1 MRASGIR
8 QALTE
13 IIQVAARLNISSKG
27 ERTAI
32 GVTKA
37 TGTITAYAPRQAL
50 QNAWALALATILLL
64 AALPLISAPALA
76 QSGDRTLYLHYTHTG
91 ETARITFRRNGRYD
105 QAGLNQLNQFL
116 RDWRRNEPTRMD
128 PALFDLIW
136 TVYQEVNATQPVTV
150 VSAYRAPETNEML
163 RARSSGVAEN
173 SRHTMGMAMDFYI
186 PGVQLSKLREVA
198 MRHQVGGVGYYPN
211 SGSPFVHL
219 DTGNVRAWPRM
230 TRAQLQRLFPDGRTL
245 HLPAEGNT
253 PLSEEGRRY
262 AMAEWQRCKSVPCAG
277 GNTPNTAVGG
287 GGNGRN
293 LLDMIF
299 GGDGDEV
306 DTIQVA
312 SNAPAAQAPA
322 PSAIPLT
329 PPVPAARASFL
340 DYRNPEIVVPV
351 AMPETLL
358 VASRS
363 TSVGTAADAAE
374 GLGTFD
380 PALDGFTVAS
390 IGETDQPTPRELL
403 NRDMP
408 VIAAYA
414 PTLAPEPDAQRAL
427 QMLIERRN
435 LTEAAPAPELR
446 GSIQTASL
454 GQAPQ
459 ISLED
464 AANFFAST
472 WSAVQAATSGAAEPV
487 ADQLAGSPAYEL
499 FDTPAR
505 TIEFTAPD
513 LNVGQAMLISA
524 NMADV
529 PVDMSTLPSAGDF
542 SPATQL
548 GVHCKS
554 MQFND
559 APDLVPA
566 NQFAAQR
573 PLFVASL

>member
-1 MRASGIR
+1 M
-8 QALTE
+8 
-13 IIQVAARLNISSKG
+13 
-27 ERTAI
+27 
-32 GVTKA
+32 TKA
-37 TGTITAYAPRQAL
+37 TGTITAYAPQQAL
-50 QNAWALALATILLL
+50 QKAWALALALMLLL
-64 AALPLISAPALA
+64 AALPLLSTPAVA

-105 QAGLNQLNQFL
+105 QSGLNQLNQFL
-116 RDWRRNEPTRMD
+116 RDWRRDEATRMD

-136 TVYQEVNATQPVTV
+136 TVYQEVNATQPVTI

-173 SRHTMGMAMDFYI
+173 SRHTQGMAMDFYI
-186 PGVQLSKLREVA
+186 PGVQLSKLRAAA

-230 TRAQLQRLFPDGRTL
+230 TRAQLQELFPDGRTL

-312 SNAPAAQAPA
+312 SNTPAAQAPA
-322 PSAIPLT
+322 PAATPLT
-329 PPVPAARASFL
+329 APVPAARASFL
-340 DYRNPEIVVPV
+340 DYRNPEVVPVPV
-351 AMPETLL
+351 AMPETLM

-363 TSVGTAADAAE
+363 TSTGTAADAAE

-390 IGETDQPTPRELL
+390 IGEIDQPTPRELL
-403 NRDMP
+403 NREMP
-408 VIAAYA
+408 VIAAAYA

-446 GSIQTASL
+446 GSIQSASL

-472 WSAVQAATSGAAEPV
+472 WSAVQAATAGTAEPAV
-487 ADQLAGSPAYEL
+487 ERLSAAPAYEL

-505 TIEFTAPD
+505 PVEFTAPD
-513 LNVGQAMLISA
+513 LNVGQAMLVSVS
-524 NMADV
+524 MAHV
-529 PVDMSTLPSAGDF
+529 PADMNTRPSAGDF

-554 MQFND
+554 MQFTN
-559 APDLVPA
+559 AVEPVPA